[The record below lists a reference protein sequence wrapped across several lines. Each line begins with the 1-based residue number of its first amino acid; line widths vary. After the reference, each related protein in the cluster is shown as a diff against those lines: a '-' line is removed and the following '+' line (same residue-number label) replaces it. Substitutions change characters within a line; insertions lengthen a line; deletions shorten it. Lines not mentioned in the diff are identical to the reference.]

1 MSEPTAARRPPRLN
15 HVAMSVPAEILDR
28 EGRDSLLRFYAEVF
42 GWSEMP
48 TLTEDG
54 KQLVLRAHSNEQFV
68 FLVADADPMRCP
80 ATDHFG
86 LSVGT
91 PAELDE
97 VFERARAYRESD
109 ERVEIADRQLEDY
122 GFLKLHSF
130 YVRYRLPMMVEVQC
144 YEWAEGA
151 GPDSQPES

>member
-1 MSEPTAARRPPRLN
+1 MLSGDTA
-15 HVAMSVPAEILDR
+15 
-28 EGRDSLLRFYAEVF
+28 RDLLRFYEEVF
-42 GWSEMP
+42 GWGPMP
-48 TLTEDG
+48 TMVKEGELI
-54 KQLVLRAHSNEQFV
+54 VLRAHSNEQFV

-86 LSVGT
+86 LSVET

-97 VFERARAYRESD
+97 LLERARAYRD
-109 ERVEIADRQLEDY
+109 RDDRVEILDRELEDY

-144 YEWAEGA
+144 YEWAEGV